1 MSSSKVLSDSVK
13 IPIGTVHER
22 LGENDATFLD
32 GKLHIP
38 QSPEGIIIF
47 AHGSGSGRYSPRN
60 KFVAEKLNEDG
71 LATLLLDLLTARRTR
86 QPN

>member
-13 IPIGTVHER
+13 IPIGMVHER

-32 GKLHIP
+32 GKLRIP

-47 AHGSGSGRYSPRN
+47 VHGSGSGRHSPRN
-60 KFVAEKLNEDG
+60 QFVAEKLNEDG
-71 LATLLLDLLTARRTR
+71 LATLLLAF
-86 QPN
+86 